1 MATEHFT
8 QCGCPCQGV
17 TVQKV
22 LAAEMPL
29 ELKKKKKKKSTEI
42 MKRDETFSE
51 ASGECFLNQLS
62 FSLPNF

>member
-1 MATEHFT
+1 M
-8 QCGCPCQGV
+8 
-17 TVQKV
+17 QKV

>member
-29 ELKKKKKKKSTEI
+29 ELKKKKKEI
-42 MKRDETFSE
+42 NRDHEERSR
-51 ASGECFLNQLS
+51 LS
-62 FSLPNF
+62 QRHLGSAF